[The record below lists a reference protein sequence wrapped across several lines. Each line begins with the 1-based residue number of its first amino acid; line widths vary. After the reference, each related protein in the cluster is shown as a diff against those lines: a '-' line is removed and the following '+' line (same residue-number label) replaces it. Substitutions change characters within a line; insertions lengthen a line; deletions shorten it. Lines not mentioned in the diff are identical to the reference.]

1 MKNKNKINKVFSDF
15 VSQDKKAD
23 INNTLKGNLS
33 FVAKFKKYHGL
44 WIVVFFV
51 LGIVFSWWFVY
62 QSAQAGLSILSSY
75 QSKNF
80 FPTVGQAAAIEQATV
95 FTRRLDGVIVSK
107 EKANLWPYAVMIEN
121 LLSTRPQG
129 GLSQAAVVYETLAEG
144 GSTRFVAVFEPT
156 EVIPEIM
163 PVRSARPYYLEWVS
177 EYGALY
183 AHAGGSPQALTI
195 IRENPD
201 INDLEALSGDAV
213 YFWRDRTKYAPH
225 NLVTSSEKM
234 NLALR
239 DKELSDKETDFRSWE
254 FKDEAEL
261 EKRGEDGKILM
272 FNFSYGKTYK
282 VDYKYNRESNVYLR
296 YNADQEHKDKN
307 TDEQLKVKNVIVQ
320 IVREPVLSGGK
331 GRLDIYVGGEGK
343 AWIFRDGEVI
353 EGVWKKGSRTD
364 RTSFYDSEGNEVEFN
379 RGNTWVHVI
388 SETQE
393 VVYK

>member
-15 VSQDKKAD
+15 VSRDKKAGV
-23 INNTLKGNLS
+23 NNTLKGNLS

-51 LGIVFSWWFVY
+51 FGIIFSWWFVC
-62 QSAQAGLSILSSY
+62 QSAQAGLSVLFSY
-75 QSKNF
+75 QPKNF
-80 FPTVGQAAAIEQATV
+80 FPAVGQAAAIEQPTMFA
-95 FTRRLDGVIVSK
+95 RQLDGVIVSE
-107 EKANLWPYAVMIEN
+107 EKANLWSYAVIIEN

-144 GSTRFVAVFEPT
+144 GSTRFMAVFEPT

-183 AHAGGSPQALTI
+183 AHAGGSPQALTV

-239 DKELSDKETDFRSWE
+239 DKELSDRETDFRSWE

-261 EKRGEDGKILM
+261 EERGEDGKILT

-282 VDYKYNRESNVYLR
+282 VDYKYNRESNVYFR

-343 AWIFRDGEVI
+343 AWIFRDGQVI
-353 EGVWKKGSRTD
+353 EGIWKKGSRTE
-364 RTSFYDSEGNEVEFN
+364 RTLFYDRESNEISFD
-379 RGNTWVHVI
+379 RGNTWVHVLP
-388 SETQE
+388 ETQE